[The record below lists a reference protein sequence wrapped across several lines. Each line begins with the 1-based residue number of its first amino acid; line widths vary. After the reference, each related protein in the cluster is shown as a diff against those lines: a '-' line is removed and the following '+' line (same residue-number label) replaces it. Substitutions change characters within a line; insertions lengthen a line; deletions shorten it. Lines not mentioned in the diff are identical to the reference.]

1 MGSWRES
8 DTKYTHSAQTN
19 SPFGTRTALVVTW
32 SSVLHLAVHRS
43 LEGYL
48 SNTTRVPE
56 RGEFVCAE
64 WVYFVSLSLQEPILR
79 ATRYLPELVQ
89 LQKQMFDFSH
99 RRLDRKEV
107 AKLPVQDYIKSL
119 PG

>member
-1 MGSWRES
+1 MDLPLS
-8 DTKYTHSAQTN
+8 YHSRVSVPDLA
-19 SPFGTRTALVVTW
+19 GTED
-32 SSVLHLAVHRS
+32 
-43 LEGYL
+43 EGHL